1 MSLTLT
7 LAHEVWPLAQVFT
20 IARGSKTE
28 AHVVV
33 VQVTSDNGLIGR
45 GESVPYARYGESIGT
60 VMAEIEDAR
69 EIIERGAGRE
79 IVHGLMTPGAARSA
93 VDSALW
99 DLAAKR
105 AGRRAWDLAGIAMG
119 PVQTCYTLSLDTP
132 EAMGAAALSQASRP
146 WLKLKLGG
154 PDDLARVEA
163 VWAAAPEARLMVD
176 ANEALSFDDLV
187 RLAPELARLG
197 VVLIEQPL
205 KAGQDGELEG
215 WKSPVPLCADESLH
229 TRAELDACAA
239 RYQAINI
246 KLDKAGG
253 LTEGLALATAARQRG
268 LDVIAG
274 CMVATSL
281 SMAPAMLIAQQAL
294 VADLDGPLLL
304 ARDRE
309 HGLVYDGSLILPP
322 TPELWG

>member
-1 MSLTLT
+1 NLTVT
-7 LAHEVWPLAQVFT
+7 HEVWPLAQVFT
-20 IARGSKTE
+20 IARGSKSE
-28 AHVVV
+28 ASVVV
-33 VQVTSDNGLIGR
+33 VHITSDTGLIGR

-69 EIIERGAGRE
+69 EVIERGAGRE
-79 IVHGLMTPGAARSA
+79 IILGLMTPGAARSA
-93 VDSALW
+93 VDCALW
-99 DLAAKR
+99 DMASKR
-105 AGRRAWDLAGIAMG
+105 SGRRAWEIAGLEAMK
-119 PVQTCYTLSLDTP
+119 PVETCYTLSLDTP
-132 EAMGAAALSQASRP
+132 EAMGAAALAQAARP

-154 PDDLARVEA
+154 ADDLARVEA
-163 VWAAAPEARLMVD
+163 VRAAAPRAKLMVD
-176 ANEALSFDDLV
+176 ANEALSFDELV
-187 RLAPELARLG
+187 RLAPDMAKLG

-205 KAGQDGELEG
+205 KAGQDFELEG

-229 TRAELDACAA
+229 TRHELGDCAR

-253 LTEGLALATAARQRG
+253 LTEGLALVTAARQRG

-294 VADLDGPLLL
+294 IADLDGPLLL

-309 HGLVYDGSLILPP
+309 HGLVYEASLILPP
-322 TPELWG
+322 SPELWG